1 MAIGWL
7 AVLLSVPWSDVV
19 KNAPLVADSAKKLWN
34 AVARKSPRSLNTDPD
49 AKATRSPEAQ
59 TIAALESRVSELETA
74 AADLQNHMVASSE
87 LIKALADQNAQLV
100 QGMEAMR
107 IRVLWLAGAVLVAG
121 MIAAASMIVVLM
133 R

>member
-34 AVARKSPRSLNTDPD
+34 AVARKSPRSLNTASD
-49 AKATRSPEAQ
+49 AKTARSPETQA
-59 TIAALESRVSELETA
+59 IAALESRVSELETA
-74 AADLQNHMVASSE
+74 AADLQNQMVASSE
-87 LIKALADQNAQLV
+87 LIKALADQNSQLV
-100 QGMEAMR
+100 KGIEAMR
-107 IRVLWLAGAVLVAG
+107 IRVLWLAGAVLVVG
-121 MIAAASMIVVLM
+121 MVAAASMLLILM